1 MGDSKN
7 NYSICMLFYI
17 NDLHSIRQK
26 SENEDSVS
34 DIKSEDLTLLTFTN
48 V

>member
-1 MGDSKN
+1 
-7 NYSICMLFYI
+7 MLFYI

-26 SENEDSVS
+26 SENVDSVS